1 MERMRGYEIAYVVNA
16 ELSAEEFTALKE
28 RIAELAKQQGAE
40 VGEITQWERRRL
52 AYPIRGKTEGLYV
65 FMPLKATAE
74 AVAEVVRQLRLSEAV
89 LRHLVVKQ
97 A

>member
-1 MERMRGYEIAYVVNA
+1 MEKIRAYEIAYVVNA
-16 ELSAEEFTALKE
+16 ELSPDELTALKE
-28 RIAELAKQQGAE
+28 RFAELAKQQGGE
-40 VGEITQWERRRL
+40 VGEITQWDRRRL
-52 AYPIRGKTEGLYV
+52 AYPIRGKTEGIYV